1 MAAAEVECVFHG
13 AFFLRKLPVLENVF
27 FFFFFFFKNW
37 CYFDISIT
45 LTG

>member
-13 AFFLRKLPVLENVF
+13 AFLLEKVTRARKRF
-27 FFFFFFFKNW
+27 FFFQKLVLYN
-37 CYFDISIT
+37 ISIT